1 MAPCGASAQD
11 AYNPVPKP
19 ERTLMTHDPVGP
31 LAGIKIIDLSAVVS
45 GPMAAGILADQGASV
60 IKVEP
65 RQGDLTRIIGPAK
78 GDITGLFAAINRGK
92 RSIVLD
98 LKQDSARAVLR
109 DLLLDADVLIENF
122 RPGAL
127 ARLGFSY
134 EAVAAFNPRI
144 VYLSISGFGQ
154 TGPNAQVRVY
164 DPVIQAAAGFAHA
177 HPHPQTGEPQLLQT
191 LLCDKITAL
200 TAAQAL
206 TAALLGRERQVNGP
220 GRGQYLALSM
230 LDAAVAFLWPEA
242 FYNHAFLDEPPAP
255 LPELGSNQKLWR
267 CKDGWL
273 ALLTPQNEEFAA
285 LCRVFDMP
293 ALATDPRFA
302 SIPAR
307 RLHQPQLREL
317 LEPLMALR
325 PVDALATELGA
336 AGVPA
341 SRVNLKTELAQ
352 DPQVLHNA
360 LLYDTAYTGL
370 GRIRTPR
377 AAAQFLGLPFDAA
390 RKAPH
395 LGEHSQEIVRELG
408 RSEAQWVAL
417 RESGAV
423 G

>member
-1 MAPCGASAQD
+1 
-11 AYNPVPKP
+11 
-19 ERTLMTHDPVGP
+19 MTHSPVGP

-45 GPMAAGILADQGASV
+45 GPMAAGILADQGAQV

-92 RSIVLD
+92 RSIVMD
-98 LKQDSARAVLR
+98 LKQASARAVLR
-109 DLLLDADVLIENF
+109 DLLMDADVLIENF

-127 ARLGFSY
+127 ARLGFGY

-154 TGPNAQVRVY
+154 TGPNSQVRVY
-164 DPVIQAAAGFAHA
+164 DPVIQAAAGFADA
-177 HPHPQTGEPQLLQT
+177 HPDPHSGEPRLLQT

-206 TAALLGRERQVNGP
+206 TAALLGRERQAAGRANGP
-220 GRGQYLALSM
+220 ARSEAGAGAAAAGGAGGGQYIELAM

-255 LPELGSNQKLWR
+255 LPEFGSNQKLWR
-267 CKDGWL
+267 CQDGWL
-273 ALLTPQNEEFAA
+273 ALITPQNEEFAA
-285 LCRVFDMP
+285 LCRVFGLP
-293 ALATDPRFA
+293 ALIDDPRFG

-307 RLHQPQLREL
+307 RLNQPQLRAL
-317 LEPLMALR
+317 LEPLMAER
-325 PVDALATELGA
+325 PVSALATELGA

-341 SRVNLKTELAQ
+341 SRVNHKAQLAQ

-360 LLYDTAYTGL
+360 LLVDTAYAGL
-370 GRIRTPR
+370 GRLRTPR
-377 AAAQFLGLPFDAA
+377 AAARFLGLPFDGK
-390 RKAPH
+390 RLAPH

-408 RSEAQWVAL
+408 RSEEQWVAL